1 MNIYVYS
8 DESGVFDRVHEDYYV
23 FGGIILLGN
32 EQKDAWARR
41 YIAAEKTLR
50 QSKAYPRNIE
60 LKASVLNTGEKSKL
74 FRSLNGCYKFG
85 VIVSQRQVLQ
95 EIYQNKKTKQRYLD
109 YAFKI
114 SLKRALERMISQGV
128 FSPID
133 VNNIY
138 CNVDEHT
145 TATDGRYELREAL
158 EREFKLG
165 TFNRNYCK
173 FFPPLFPTIE
183 SVSVYYCNSATKTL
197 VRSADIVANKLYNLA
212 VQNNIQK
219 ISEISNLYITYLP

>member
-41 YIAAEKTLR
+41 YISAERILR
-50 QSKAYPRNIE
+50 QSKQYPSNME

-74 FRSLNGCYKFG
+74 FRSLNGCNKFG

-114 SLKRALERMISQGV
+114 SLKRALEKMISQGM
-128 FSPID
+128 FSTID

-158 EREFKLG
+158 EREFKIG

-173 FFPPLFPTIE
+173 FFPPLFPTID
-183 SVSVYYCNSATKTL
+183 SVAVNYCNSATKTL

-212 VQNNIQK
+212 VQNDIQK
-219 ISEISNLYITYLP
+219 ISEISNLYITFLP